1 MDDKQAKQAAKQL
14 KAIFGDRMAA
24 NWAMVGAIRSATQAA
39 ADCSAAGNEEGE
51 DYWLGKASIARQ
63 LQQHI

>member
-14 KAIFGDRMAA
+14 KAIFGDKMAA
-24 NWAMVGAIRSATQAA
+24 NWAMVGAVAKATQAA
-39 ADCSAAGNEEGE
+39 EDCAAAGNDDGE

-63 LQQHI
+63 LQRFI